1 MRNPTPRSLALVAAI
16 FALSVGA
23 QLAPDR
29 AVAEEATKELL
40 DLSARRLAGSEEP
53 LSRYRGEVLLIVNTA
68 SECGYTP
75 QYAGLQTLYE
85 RYRENKFN
93 VLGFPS
99 NDFGEQEPGDDRQIG
114 AFCKSNYGVEFPMFS
129 KVRVLGADAHPVYAY
144 LTSLPK
150 PIGGPVEW
158 NFQKYLVDRNGN
170 VVARFESE
178 TEPDD
183 PALVAAVELLCSP
196 SRPLRRSPSRTPR
209 HSRGSRGELAA
220 AVDPTPRE
228 RPAPSMGRSF
238 RSSRIALTRGRSAGA
253 REGAR
258 RSPGPARGSP
268 PRIGQSLER
277 RIYRVFEFCEGFR
290 ETEFVVGRGYEP
302 RPAEVGFA

>member
-1 MRNPTPRSLALVAAI
+1 VAAI
-16 FALSVGA
+16 FALSVGVP
-23 QLAPDR
+23 LGPDR
-29 AVAEEATKELL
+29 VAAEEATKELL

-75 QYAGLQTLYE
+75 QYAGLQALYE
-85 RYRENKFN
+85 RYREKKFS

-129 KVRVLGADAHPVYAY
+129 KIRVLGTDAHPVYAY

-183 PALVAAVELLCSP
+183 AALVAALERLLSEP
-196 SRPLRRSPSRTPR
+196 STATKSEP
-209 HSRGSRGELAA
+209 
-220 AVDPTPRE
+220 D
-228 RPAPSMGRSF
+228 APS
-238 RSSRIALTRGRSAGA
+238 
-253 REGAR
+253 
-258 RSPGPARGSP
+258 
-268 PRIGQSLER
+268 
-277 RIYRVFEFCEGFR
+277 
-290 ETEFVVGRGYEP
+290 
-302 RPAEVGFA
+302 

>member
-1 MRNPTPRSLALVAAI
+1 MRNPTPRFLALVAAI
-16 FALSVGA
+16 FAVPVGA
-23 QLAPDR
+23 ALAPD
-29 AVAEEATKELL
+29 AAIANEATKELL
-40 DLSARRLAGSEEP
+40 DLSARRLGGSEEP
-53 LSRYRGEVLLIVNTA
+53 LSHYRGEVLLIVNTA

-85 RYRENKFN
+85 RYREKKFN

-144 LTSLPK
+144 LTSLPE

-158 NFQKYLVDRNGN
+158 NFQKYLVDRNGK

-183 PALVAAVELLCSP
+183 PALVAALERLLSE
-196 SRPLRRSPSRTPR
+196 STTATQSES
-209 HSRGSRGELAA
+209 
-220 AVDPTPRE
+220 D
-228 RPAPSMGRSF
+228 APSQ
-238 RSSRIALTRGRSAGA
+238 
-253 REGAR
+253 
-258 RSPGPARGSP
+258 
-268 PRIGQSLER
+268 PR
-277 RIYRVFEFCEGFR
+277 
-290 ETEFVVGRGYEP
+290 
-302 RPAEVGFA
+302 

>member
-1 MRNPTPRSLALVAAI
+1 MRNSTPRSLTIVAAIVAAI

-23 QLAPDR
+23 QLAPD
-29 AVAEEATKELL
+29 AAIAEEAAKELL
-40 DLSARRLAGSEEP
+40 DFSARRLAGSEEP

-114 AFCKSNYGVEFPMFS
+114 AFCKSNYGVGFPMFS

-150 PIGGPVEW
+150 PVGGPVEW

-183 PALVAAVELLCSP
+183 PALVAAIERLLS
-196 SRPLRRSPSRTPR
+196 
-209 HSRGSRGELAA
+209 E
-220 AVDPTPRE
+220 PTGATKSEPD
-228 RPAPSMGRSF
+228 APS
-238 RSSRIALTRGRSAGA
+238 
-253 REGAR
+253 
-258 RSPGPARGSP
+258 
-268 PRIGQSLER
+268 
-277 RIYRVFEFCEGFR
+277 
-290 ETEFVVGRGYEP
+290 
-302 RPAEVGFA
+302 

>member
-1 MRNPTPRSLALVAAI
+1 MRNPAPRSPALVAAV
-16 FALSVGA
+16 FALSIGVPLG
-23 QLAPDR
+23 PDQ
-29 AVAEEATKELL
+29 AVAEEATQELL

-75 QYAGLQTLYE
+75 QYAGLQALYA

-150 PIGGPVEW
+150 PIGGAVEW

-170 VVARFESE
+170 VVARFESG

-183 PALVAAVELLCSP
+183 PALVTALERLLS
-196 SRPLRRSPSRTPR
+196 
-209 HSRGSRGELAA
+209 E
-220 AVDPTPRE
+220 PTTATQPE
-228 RPAPSMGRSF
+228 SDAPSQ
-238 RSSRIALTRGRSAGA
+238 
-253 REGAR
+253 
-258 RSPGPARGSP
+258 
-268 PRIGQSLER
+268 PR
-277 RIYRVFEFCEGFR
+277 
-290 ETEFVVGRGYEP
+290 
-302 RPAEVGFA
+302 

>member
-1 MRNPTPRSLALVAAI
+1 MRNPSPRSPAIVAAI
-16 FALSVGA
+16 FALSVAATLGPNRVA
-23 QLAPDR
+23 
-29 AVAEEATKELL
+29 AEEASKELL

-53 LSRYRGEVLLIVNTA
+53 LSRYRGKVLLIVNTA

-75 QYAGLQTLYE
+75 QYAGLEALYE
-85 RYRENKFN
+85 RYRDKKFS

-158 NFQKYLVDRNGN
+158 NFQKYLVDRKGN

-178 TEPDD
+178 TKPND
-183 PALVAAVELLCSP
+183 PALVAAIEHLLSEP
-196 SRPLRRSPSRTPR
+196 ATATRPES
-209 HSRGSRGELAA
+209 
-220 AVDPTPRE
+220 D
-228 RPAPSMGRSF
+228 APS
-238 RSSRIALTRGRSAGA
+238 
-253 REGAR
+253 
-258 RSPGPARGSP
+258 
-268 PRIGQSLER
+268 
-277 RIYRVFEFCEGFR
+277 
-290 ETEFVVGRGYEP
+290 
-302 RPAEVGFA
+302 

>member
-1 MRNPTPRSLALVAAI
+1 MRNSTPRSLALVAAI

-23 QLAPDR
+23 QLALDG
-29 AVAEEATKELL
+29 AIAEEATKELL

-68 SECGYTP
+68 SECGYTT

-183 PALVAAVELLCSP
+183 PALVAALERLLS
-196 SRPLRRSPSRTPR
+196 
-209 HSRGSRGELAA
+209 E
-220 AVDPTPRE
+220 PTTATQPE
-228 RPAPSMGRSF
+228 SDAPSQ
-238 RSSRIALTRGRSAGA
+238 
-253 REGAR
+253 
-258 RSPGPARGSP
+258 
-268 PRIGQSLER
+268 PR
-277 RIYRVFEFCEGFR
+277 
-290 ETEFVVGRGYEP
+290 
-302 RPAEVGFA
+302 

>member
-1 MRNPTPRSLALVAAI
+1 MRNSTPRFLALVAAI

-23 QLAPDR
+23 QLAPDG
-29 AVAEEATKELL
+29 AIAEEATKELL

-85 RYRENKFN
+85 RYRENEFS

-158 NFQKYLVDRNGN
+158 NFQKYLVDRNGK
-170 VVARFESE
+170 VVARFESD

-183 PALVAAVELLCSP
+183 PALISALERLLS
-196 SRPLRRSPSRTPR
+196 
-209 HSRGSRGELAA
+209 E
-220 AVDPTPRE
+220 PTTEAKSGPD
-228 RPAPSMGRSF
+228 APS
-238 RSSRIALTRGRSAGA
+238 
-253 REGAR
+253 
-258 RSPGPARGSP
+258 
-268 PRIGQSLER
+268 
-277 RIYRVFEFCEGFR
+277 
-290 ETEFVVGRGYEP
+290 
-302 RPAEVGFA
+302 

>member
-1 MRNPTPRSLALVAAI
+1 MRNFTPRPLALVAAI

-23 QLAPDR
+23 QLAPDA
-29 AVAEEATKELL
+29 AVAEEPAKALL

-75 QYAGLQTLYE
+75 QYAGLQALYE
-85 RYRENKFN
+85 RYREKKFN

-170 VVARFESE
+170 AVARFESD

-183 PALVAAVELLCSP
+183 PALVAAIERLLS
-196 SRPLRRSPSRTPR
+196 
-209 HSRGSRGELAA
+209 E
-220 AVDPTPRE
+220 PTSATKDEPTTATKSE
-228 RPAPSMGRSF
+228 SDAPS
-238 RSSRIALTRGRSAGA
+238 
-253 REGAR
+253 
-258 RSPGPARGSP
+258 
-268 PRIGQSLER
+268 
-277 RIYRVFEFCEGFR
+277 
-290 ETEFVVGRGYEP
+290 
-302 RPAEVGFA
+302 

>member
-1 MRNPTPRSLALVAAI
+1 MRNPAPRSPALVAVI
-16 FALSVGA
+16 LVLCVGVP
-23 QLAPDR
+23 LGPDR
-29 AVAEEATKELL
+29 ANAEETAKELL
-40 DLSARRLAGSEEP
+40 DLSARRLGGTEEP
-53 LSRYRGEVLLIVNTA
+53 LSRYRGDVLLIVNTA

-75 QYAGLQTLYE
+75 QYAGLQALYE
-85 RYRENKFN
+85 RYRAKKFN

-150 PIGGPVEW
+150 PIGGAVEW

-183 PALVAAVELLCSP
+183 PALVAAIERLLS
-196 SRPLRRSPSRTPR
+196 
-209 HSRGSRGELAA
+209 E
-220 AVDPTPRE
+220 PTSATKSE
-228 RPAPSMGRSF
+228 SDAPS
-238 RSSRIALTRGRSAGA
+238 
-253 REGAR
+253 
-258 RSPGPARGSP
+258 
-268 PRIGQSLER
+268 
-277 RIYRVFEFCEGFR
+277 
-290 ETEFVVGRGYEP
+290 
-302 RPAEVGFA
+302 

>member
-1 MRNPTPRSLALVAAI
+1 MRNPAPRSLALVAAI
-16 FALSVGA
+16 FTLSIGA
-23 QLAPDR
+23 PLAPDR
-29 AVAEEATKELL
+29 AVAEETAQELL

-75 QYAGLQTLYE
+75 QYAGLQALYE
-85 RYRENKFN
+85 RYRKDKFN

-144 LTSLPK
+144 LTSLPE
-150 PIGGPVEW
+150 PIGGAVEW
-158 NFQKYLVDRNGN
+158 NFQKYLVDRSGN

-183 PALVAAVELLCSP
+183 PALVTALERLLS
-196 SRPLRRSPSRTPR
+196 
-209 HSRGSRGELAA
+209 E
-220 AVDPTPRE
+220 PTTATQPE
-228 RPAPSMGRSF
+228 SDAPSQ
-238 RSSRIALTRGRSAGA
+238 
-253 REGAR
+253 
-258 RSPGPARGSP
+258 P
-268 PRIGQSLER
+268 Q
-277 RIYRVFEFCEGFR
+277 
-290 ETEFVVGRGYEP
+290 
-302 RPAEVGFA
+302 

>member
-1 MRNPTPRSLALVAAI
+1 MRNPTPRFLALAAAI
-16 FALSVGA
+16 FASSIGA
-23 QLAPDR
+23 QLAPDG
-29 AVAEEATKELL
+29 AIAEEATKELL

-75 QYAGLQTLYE
+75 QYAGLQALYE
-85 RYRENKFN
+85 RYREDKFN

-129 KVRVLGADAHPVYAY
+129 KVRVLGTDAHPVYTY

-150 PIGGPVEW
+150 PIGGAVEW
-158 NFQKYLVDRNGN
+158 NFQKYLVDRNGR

-183 PALVAAVELLCSP
+183 PALVAAVERLLS
-196 SRPLRRSPSRTPR
+196 
-209 HSRGSRGELAA
+209 E
-220 AVDPTPRE
+220 PTSATKSE
-228 RPAPSMGRSF
+228 SDAPS
-238 RSSRIALTRGRSAGA
+238 
-253 REGAR
+253 
-258 RSPGPARGSP
+258 
-268 PRIGQSLER
+268 
-277 RIYRVFEFCEGFR
+277 
-290 ETEFVVGRGYEP
+290 
-302 RPAEVGFA
+302 

>member
-1 MRNPTPRSLALVAAI
+1 VAAI
-16 FALSVGA
+16 FALSVGVS
-23 QLAPDR
+23 LTPDR
-29 AVAEEATKELL
+29 AVAEEAAKKLL
-40 DLSARRLAGSEEP
+40 DLSARRLAGSEES

-85 RYRENKFN
+85 RYRESKFN

-114 AFCKSNYGVEFPMFS
+114 AFCKSKYGVEFPMFA
-129 KVRVLGADAHPVYAY
+129 KVRVLGGDAHPVYAY

-183 PALVAAVELLCSP
+183 PALVAAVERLLS
-196 SRPLRRSPSRTPR
+196 
-209 HSRGSRGELAA
+209 E
-220 AVDPTPRE
+220 PTTATEPKPTGATKSKPTGATQSKPTGATKSE
-228 RPAPSMGRSF
+228 SGAPS
-238 RSSRIALTRGRSAGA
+238 
-253 REGAR
+253 
-258 RSPGPARGSP
+258 
-268 PRIGQSLER
+268 
-277 RIYRVFEFCEGFR
+277 
-290 ETEFVVGRGYEP
+290 
-302 RPAEVGFA
+302 

>member
-1 MRNPTPRSLALVAAI
+1 MRIPELRSLAIAAAI
-16 FALSVGA
+16 LALPIGSA
-23 QLAPDR
+23 APESAIAD
-29 AVAEEATKELL
+29 ETATALL
-40 DLSARRLAGSEEP
+40 DLSARRLGGSEEP

-75 QYAGLQTLYE
+75 QYAGLQSLYE
-85 RYRENKFN
+85 RYRDQKFE

-144 LTSLPK
+144 LTSLPE

-183 PALVAAVELLCSP
+183 PALVAAVERLLSESTSATKSESDDP
-196 SRPLRRSPSRTPR
+196 S
-209 HSRGSRGELAA
+209 
-220 AVDPTPRE
+220 
-228 RPAPSMGRSF
+228 
-238 RSSRIALTRGRSAGA
+238 
-253 REGAR
+253 
-258 RSPGPARGSP
+258 
-268 PRIGQSLER
+268 
-277 RIYRVFEFCEGFR
+277 
-290 ETEFVVGRGYEP
+290 
-302 RPAEVGFA
+302 

>member
-1 MRNPTPRSLALVAAI
+1 VAAI
-16 FALSVGA
+16 FALSVGVS
-23 QLAPDR
+23 LAPDR
-29 AVAEEATKELL
+29 AVAEETTKKLL
-40 DLSARRLAGSEEP
+40 DLSARRLTGSEES

-85 RYRENKFN
+85 RYRESKFN

-114 AFCKSNYGVEFPMFS
+114 AFCKSKYGVEFPMFA
-129 KVRVLGADAHPVYAY
+129 KVRVLGDDAHPVYAY

-170 VVARFESE
+170 VVARFESD

-183 PALVAAVELLCSP
+183 PALVAAVERLLAKSTNATKPEP
-196 SRPLRRSPSRTPR
+196 SS
-209 HSRGSRGELAA
+209 AA
-220 AVDPTPRE
+220 KSESD
-228 RPAPSMGRSF
+228 APS
-238 RSSRIALTRGRSAGA
+238 
-253 REGAR
+253 
-258 RSPGPARGSP
+258 
-268 PRIGQSLER
+268 
-277 RIYRVFEFCEGFR
+277 
-290 ETEFVVGRGYEP
+290 
-302 RPAEVGFA
+302 

>member
-1 MRNPTPRSLALVAAI
+1 MRNPAPRCLALVAASL
-16 FALSVGA
+16 ALSIGA
-23 QLAPDR
+23 PLGPGR
-29 AVAEEATKELL
+29 AVAEEAAQELL

-68 SECGYTP
+68 SQCGYTP
-75 QYAGLQTLYE
+75 QYAGLQALYE

-158 NFQKYLVDRNGN
+158 NFQKYLVDRKGN
-170 VVARFESE
+170 VVARFASE
-178 TEPDD
+178 TEPND
-183 PALVAAVELLCSP
+183 PELVAAIERLLS
-196 SRPLRRSPSRTPR
+196 
-209 HSRGSRGELAA
+209 EAA
-220 AVDPTPRE
+220 TATKSE
-228 RPAPSMGRSF
+228 
-238 RSSRIALTRGRSAGA
+238 
-253 REGAR
+253 
-258 RSPGPARGSP
+258 
-268 PRIGQSLER
+268 
-277 RIYRVFEFCEGFR
+277 
-290 ETEFVVGRGYEP
+290 
-302 RPAEVGFA
+302 

>member
-1 MRNPTPRSLALVAAI
+1 MRTPTPQSLARVASIFALLVAAPL
-16 FALSVGA
+16 ALDA
-23 QLAPDR
+23 AI
-29 AVAEEATKELL
+29 AKEATKELL

-85 RYRENKFN
+85 RYREKKFH

-158 NFQKYLVDRNGN
+158 NFQKYLVNRNGN

-183 PALVAAVELLCSP
+183 PALVAAVERLLSEP
-196 SRPLRRSPSRTPR
+196 TQATKPEPTRTTK
-209 HSRGSRGELAA
+209 SES
-220 AVDPTPRE
+220 D
-228 RPAPSMGRSF
+228 APS
-238 RSSRIALTRGRSAGA
+238 
-253 REGAR
+253 
-258 RSPGPARGSP
+258 
-268 PRIGQSLER
+268 
-277 RIYRVFEFCEGFR
+277 
-290 ETEFVVGRGYEP
+290 
-302 RPAEVGFA
+302 